1 MTKFQKQMLTLA
13 AAGALSAVTAL
24 PAMAF
29 ENEFHGLFN
38 THFTV
43 SNYNN
48 GGSGDMFQ
56 GLAPVNGTVYQNSKH
71 KKTNNYLQ
79 QRLRLQYIA
88 KASDD
93 LKLVTQFEVNNLWGD
108 RAGGVAGANGQG
120 GGLDTDGVN
129 LQTKHVYLDF
139 NVGQNFNTKVGLQAY
154 KDTLKGI
161 YIDADLPAIMTT
173 TKFGKNYTLAL
184 GYSRYGT
191 QFEDGSNKTRL
202 GGNNLDL
209 FIMDNTFAFN
219 KDTKATFSY
228 YMNADYRNHG
238 NDNTVHTFGLGGQ
251 TKVSGVDVS
260 GFVAMQAGSDKSG
273 AKHAKNQ
280 GWAANI
286 AAKAKVGPG
295 VARAGFLYTSGDK
308 DSKSNNKGWRPVM
321 HDANNGTVNTYNES
335 GLIILARNTVNSPT
349 TSDNYL
355 RRNISD
361 IGVGYLGYD
370 AKLTEKINLDGGVGF
385 AFAGEKNDHKGK
397 YMGTEIGLTA
407 GYQLYKNLKLMAQA
421 GYVVLGDYYK
431 NNTPGGYI
439 ATTDGSK
446 PANPYTA
453 RLQARFNF

>member
-29 ENEFHGLFN
+29 EHEFHGLFN

-43 SNYNN
+43 SNFNT
-48 GGSGDMFQ
+48 GGSGDMFE
-56 GLAPVNGTVYQNSKH
+56 GVNGQPGSLAYTNQKH
-71 KKTNNYLQ
+71 KKSSNYLQ

-93 LKLVTQFEVNNLWGD
+93 LKLVTHFEVNNLWGD
-108 RAGGVAGANGQG
+108 RGQG
-120 GGLDTDGVN
+120 GGLDTDGTNV
-129 LQTKHVYLDF
+129 QTKHAYLDF
-139 NVGQNFNTKVGLQAY
+139 NVGKNFNTKVGLQAY

-161 YIDADLPAIMTT
+161 YIDADLPALMTT
-173 TKFGKNYTLAL
+173 TKFGKDYTLAL
-184 GYSRYGT
+184 GFARYGT
-191 QFEDGSNKTRL
+191 FKDGTARI
-202 GGNNLDL
+202 GGNNTDL
-209 FIMDNTFAFN
+209 FIMDNTYAIN
-219 KDTKATFSY
+219 KDSKVTFSY
-228 YMNADYRNHG
+228 YLNADYQKDKAAPTYR
-238 NDNTVHTFGLGGQ
+238 DNIVHTFGLGGQ
-251 TKVSGVDVS
+251 TNVSGVDVS

-295 VARAGFLYTSGDK
+295 VARAGFLYTSGEK
-308 DSKSNNKGWRPVM
+308 TGKSNNKGWRPVI
-321 HDANNGTVNTYNES
+321 HDNGSGGTVNTYNES
-335 GLIILARNTVNSPT
+335 GLIILARNTANSPT

-370 AKLTEKINLDGGVGF
+370 AKLTDKFNLDGGVGF
-385 AFAGEKNDHKGK
+385 AFADQKNNHKGK

-431 NNTPGGYI
+431 NNTAPGGY
-439 ATTDGSK
+439 APTADGSK